1 LDRSIKNEKQ
11 TGNTQSS
18 GSRLPS
24 VIFKVPAQAAKS
36 ALMVSSSEK
45 GIRKYQKKKVVPED
59 GPIKKQSAQ
68 GLCRPVSLLARQD
81 PVTPGG

>member
-24 VIFKVPAQAAKS
+24 VISKAPAYAAKS

-59 GPIKKQSAQ
+59 GHIKKQTAQ
-68 GLCRPVSLLARQD
+68 
-81 PVTPGG
+81 